1 MGNLIGMTRGTIKY
15 GYAFGP
21 RVLVGPCAI
30 GASEVFKD
38 TGGKFVKFDNDRQ
51 IEVALAADTALFG
64 WAECGKFTA
73 SSTEGKDKVM
83 VDISC
88 ESVYYIPADEAV
100 TIALRGKT
108 CDFVL
113 DSNRQRADVGVGTT
127 NVILIVDVDIA
138 NQAVYVQINRAKQYA
153 TSVT

>member
-30 GASEVFKD
+30 GASEVFLD

-100 TIALRGKT
+100 TIALRGRT
-108 CDFVL
+108 CDLIV
-113 DSNRQRADVGVGTT
+113 DTNRQRADVGEGTED
-127 NVILIVDVDIA
+127 VILIVDVDVA
-138 NQAVYVQINRAKQYA
+138 NQALYVRMNYA
-153 TSVT
+153 TQYQAGIV

>member
-30 GASEVFKD
+30 GASEVFLD

-51 IEVALAADTALFG
+51 IEVADSGDAALFG

-138 NQAVYVQINRAKQYA
+138 NQALYVRMNYA
-153 TSVT
+153 TQYQAGIV